1 MTIVRPRHAGT
12 GPVIC
17 AEELAGSTRQIN
29 SGQEVRMPKLDGNRV
44 ALRGRVLPETHAR
57 AARAAAVN
65 GLSLSD
71 YLAMLIDRDTANGQ
85 ESQTRQETLPIP
97 AA

>member
-1 MTIVRPRHAGT
+1 MTTFPTRHAGT
-12 GPVIC
+12 GP
-17 AEELAGSTRQIN
+17 ALPPEELAGSTRQIN
-29 SGQEVRMPKLDGNRV
+29 FPQEVRMPKLDGNRV
-44 ALRGRVLPETHAR
+44 ALRGRVLPDTHAR

>member
-1 MTIVRPRHAGT
+1 MSQVATRHAGT
-12 GPVIC
+12 GP
-17 AEELAGSTRQIN
+17 AMFAKALTGSTRQIN